1 METDCNDFE
10 KKSMCYI
17 SRPKRLACTLATA
30 LLGTPSD
37 VRRECAS
44 VYPPKTI
51 ISPAIVCH
59 LAK

>member
-1 METDCNDFE
+1 MKTDRNDFG
-10 KKSMCYI
+10 KKSMCNI
-17 SRPKRLACTLATA
+17 CPPKRLACTLATV

-37 VRRECAS
+37 VHWECAS

-51 ISPAIVCH
+51 ISPAIVRH